1 MTDFH
6 SHILPGMDDGS
17 RSIEESTEMLKALS
31 QQGISRVVATPHFYA
46 NDESV
51 FDFLER
57 RREAYEK
64 LSAVLITDMPEVVL
78 GAEVRYYDG
87 ISRLA
92 EIKSLCIQGTDLF
105 LLEMPEKRWTEY
117 TLRELEDIA
126 CTGRVTLVLAHVDRC
141 MGYQRPDTLYRLH
154 GSGVMMQMN
163 AEYING
169 FFTRRKAVSMIKNGA
184 VCFVG
189 SDCHNMTDRKP
200 EIGKAYDIIKNRLG
214 EEFTDSL
221 RKYTNEILKAKNLK
235 G

>member
-6 SHILPGMDDGS
+6 SHILPKMDDGS
-17 RSIEESTEMLKALS
+17 RSVEESLQMLNALAE
-31 QQGISRVVATPHFYA
+31 QGISRVVATPHFYA

-64 LSAVLITDMPEVVL
+64 LSAVLTTDMPEVVL

-92 EIKSLCIQGTDLF
+92 EIKSLCIQGTDLL

-126 CTGRVTLVLAHVDRC
+126 CAGRVTLVLAHIDRC
-141 MGYQRPDTLYRLH
+141 MEFQSEDVFYRLRS
-154 GSGVMMQMN
+154 SGVLMQIN
-163 AEYING
+163 AEFINY
-169 FFTRRKAVSMIKNGA
+169 FFTRRKAVSILKNGN
-184 VCFVG
+184 VHFIG
-189 SDCHNMTDRKP
+189 SDCHNMEERKP
-200 EIGKAYDIIKNRLG
+200 DIGKAYKFIKNRLG
-214 EEFTDSL
+214 TDFADSL
-221 RKYTNEILKAKNLK
+221 EIYISEFFKTKI
-235 G
+235 

>member
-6 SHILPGMDDGS
+6 SHILPKMDDGS
-17 RSIEESTEMLKALS
+17 RSVEESLQMLNALAE
-31 QQGISRVVATPHFYA
+31 QGISRVVATPHFYA

-51 FDFLER
+51 FDFLGR
-57 RREAYEK
+57 RREAFEK
-64 LSAVLITDMPEVVL
+64 LSAVLTADMPEVLL

-126 CTGRVTLVLAHVDRC
+126 CAGRVTLVLAHVDRC
-141 MGYQRPDTLYRLH
+141 MEYQRADTMFRLH
-154 GSGVMMQMN
+154 GSGVMMQLN
-163 AEYING
+163 AEYFNG
-169 FFTRRKAVSMIKNGA
+169 FFTRRKAVSMIENGM
-184 VCFVG
+184 VQFVG

-200 EIGKAYDIIKNRLG
+200 EIGRAYKTIKNRLG
-214 EEFTDSL
+214 SEFTDSL
-221 RKYTNEILKAKNLK
+221 KKYTNEILETKI
-235 G
+235 

>member
-6 SHILPGMDDGS
+6 SHILPKMDDGS
-17 RSIEESTEMLKALS
+17 RSVEESLQMLNALAE
-31 QQGISRVVATPHFYA
+31 QGISRVVATPHFYA

-51 FDFLER
+51 FDFLGR
-57 RREAYEK
+57 RREAFEK
-64 LSAVLITDMPEVVL
+64 LSAVLTADMPEVLL

-126 CTGRVTLVLAHVDRC
+126 CAGRVTLVLAHVDRC
-141 MGYQRPDTLYRLH
+141 MEYQRADTMFRLH
-154 GSGVMMQMN
+154 GRGVMMQLN
-163 AEYING
+163 AEYFNG
-169 FFTRRKAVSMIKNGA
+169 FFTRRKAVSMIENGM
-184 VCFVG
+184 VQFVG

-200 EIGKAYDIIKNRLG
+200 EIGRAYKTIKNRLG
-214 EEFTDSL
+214 SEFTDSL
-221 RKYTNEILKAKNLK
+221 KKYTNEILETKI
-235 G
+235 

>member
-6 SHILPGMDDGS
+6 SHILPKMDDGS
-17 RSIEESTEMLKALS
+17 RSIEESLQMLNALAE
-31 QQGISRVVATPHFYA
+31 QGISRVVATPHFYA

-51 FDFLER
+51 FDFLGR
-57 RREAYEK
+57 RREAFEK
-64 LSAVLITDMPEVVL
+64 LSAVLTADMPEVLL

-126 CTGRVTLVLAHVDRC
+126 CAGRVTLVLAHVDRC
-141 MGYQRPDTLYRLH
+141 MEYQRADTMFRLH
-154 GSGVMMQMN
+154 GSGVMMQLN
-163 AEYING
+163 AEYFNG
-169 FFTRRKAVSMIKNGA
+169 FFTRRKAVSMIENGM
-184 VCFVG
+184 VQFVG

-200 EIGKAYDIIKNRLG
+200 EIGRAYKTIKNRLG
-214 EEFTDSL
+214 SEFTDSL
-221 RKYTNEILKAKNLK
+221 KKYTNEILETKI
-235 G
+235 

>member
-31 QQGISRVVATPHFYA
+31 QQGIRRVVATPHFYA

-51 FDFLER
+51 FDFLSR
-57 RREAYEK
+57 RREAFDA
-64 LSAVLITDMPEVVL
+64 LTAAVSPDAPEIIP

-141 MGYQRPDTLYRLH
+141 MGYQRPDTLYRLRS
-154 GSGVMMQMN
+154 SGVLMQIN
-163 AEYING
+163 AEFINN
-169 FFTRRKAVSMIKNGA
+169 FFTRRKSVSMLRKGNIH
-184 VCFVG
+184 FIG
-189 SDCHNMTDRKP
+189 SDCHNMEERKP
-200 EIGKAYDIIKNRLG
+200 DIGKAYKIIKNRLG
-214 EEFTDSL
+214 TDFTDSL
-221 RKYTNEILKAKNLK
+221 EIYISEFFKTKI
-235 G
+235 

>member
-6 SHILPGMDDGS
+6 SHILPKMDDGS
-17 RSIEESTEMLKALS
+17 RSIEESLQMLNALAE
-31 QQGISRVVATPHFYA
+31 QGISRVVATPHFYA

-57 RREAYEK
+57 RREAFEK
-64 LSAVLITDMPEVVL
+64 LSAVLTADMPEVLL

-126 CTGRVTLVLAHVDRC
+126 CAGRVTLVLAHVDRC
-141 MGYQRPDTLYRLH
+141 MEYQRADTMLRLH
-154 GSGVMMQMN
+154 GSGVMMQLN
-163 AEYING
+163 AEYFNG
-169 FFTRRKAVSMIKNGA
+169 FFSRRKAVSMIENGM
-184 VCFVG
+184 VQFVG

-200 EIGKAYDIIKNRLG
+200 EIGRAYKTIKNRLG
-214 EEFTDSL
+214 SEFTDSL
-221 RKYTNEILKAKNLK
+221 KKYTNEILETKI
-235 G
+235 

>member
-6 SHILPGMDDGS
+6 SHILPKMDDGS
-17 RSIEESTEMLKALS
+17 RSIEESLQMLNALAE
-31 QQGISRVVATPHFYA
+31 QGISRVVATPHFYA

-57 RREAYEK
+57 RREAFEK
-64 LSAVLITDMPEVVL
+64 LSAVLTEDMPEVLL

-126 CTGRVTLVLAHVDRC
+126 CAGRVTLVLAHVDRC
-141 MGYQRPDTLYRLH
+141 MEYQRADTMLRLH
-154 GSGVMMQMN
+154 GSGVMMQLN
-163 AEYING
+163 AEYFNG
-169 FFTRRKAVSMIKNGA
+169 FFTRRKAVSMIENGM
-184 VCFVG
+184 VQFVG

-200 EIGKAYDIIKNRLG
+200 EIGRAYKTIKNRLG
-214 EEFTDSL
+214 SDFTDSL
-221 RKYTNEILKAKNLK
+221 KKYTNEILETKI
-235 G
+235 